1 MPANN
6 HWRDHRTICSIK
18 NVSRPHDRFKEALQN
33 NLDELHKAMATYMEC
48 CQAYDQNENLIEEYN
63 LFRKQP

>member
-1 MPANN
+1 MPAGKCL
-6 HWRDHRTICSIK
+6 RQQLIK
-18 NVSRPHDRFKEALQN
+18 MKKVSRVHNRFKEALQN